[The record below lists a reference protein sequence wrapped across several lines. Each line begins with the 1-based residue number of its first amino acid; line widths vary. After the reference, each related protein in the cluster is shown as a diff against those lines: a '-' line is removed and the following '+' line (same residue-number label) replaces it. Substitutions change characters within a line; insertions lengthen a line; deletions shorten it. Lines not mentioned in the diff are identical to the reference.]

1 MTLDLAQLPA
11 LLRDGVEQV
20 IAAERSEKE
29 RLLAENRVLRE
40 MIRLLH
46 LKKYGPRSEQL
57 SDRQLHL
64 LEGEPSVTPEEVRQE
79 AELGARNPEARQPRV
94 PQRDRQH
101 PGRVELPAHLERR
114 VEVIPVPADQCHCP
128 RCQKEL
134 PVIGYEESEHLDMEP
149 VTFFVR
155 KVRREK
161 RAADCGCV
169 EGVVCAPVP
178 ERILPKSKLGDELIV
193 EFIDRKFGQ
202 HLPVYRQCDTIL
214 REAGVEL
221 SRQTV
226 CGVIGQVG
234 ALLEPIRQV
243 LRRDLL
249 DGGYIQADETP
260 IGVQSPEVRGRNHTG
275 RIWHYGRPGG
285 PVVVDF
291 QMTRG
296 REGPLAFLEGFRGI
310 LQSDG
315 YGAYDKLGHGIRY
328 AGCLAHVRRKLFDAH
343 KLSPDDPVPRQ
354 LLDQVGALYAVE
366 AEARE
371 AKATAEARLALR
383 QERSRPLMDALK
395 TQLVS
400 ARAAS
405 LPKSVLGRACAYAL
419 GQWTRLEVFL
429 GDGRLE
435 IDNNWAENGLRPV
448 VLGRKNFLHIGS
460 EWAGPKLAAIWS
472 VYGTCKRLGKSPR
485 AYLRSVL
492 PRLAEWPM
500 SRVSELSPLAWQS

>member
-1 MTLDLAQLPA
+1 VSLDLDQLPA
-11 LLRDGVEQV
+11 DLRDAVAAA
-20 IAAERSEKE
+20 ICAERAEKE
-29 RLLAENRVLRE
+29 RLQSEVRILRE

-57 SDRQLHL
+57 SDRQLQL
-64 LEGEPSVTPEEVRQE
+64 LEGEPSVTPEEVASE
-79 AELGARNPEARQPRV
+79 ADLAARNPQAREPRV
-94 PQRDRQH
+94 PKRDRSH
-101 PGRVELPAHLERR
+101 PGRVELPPHLERR
-114 VEVIPVPADQCHCP
+114 VEEIPVPADQCRCP
-128 RCQKEL
+128 RCQKQL
-134 PVIGYEESEHLDMEP
+134 AVIGHEEAEYLDMEP
-149 VTFFVR
+149 VKFFVR

-169 EGVVCAPVP
+169 TGVVSAPVP
-178 ERILPKSKLGDELIV
+178 VRILPKSKFGDELILD
-193 EFIDRKFGQ
+193 FIDRKFGQ
-202 HLPVYRQCDTIL
+202 HLPVYRQCDTIH

-234 ALLEPIRQV
+234 ALLEAVRQS

-249 DGGYIQADETP
+249 AGGYVQADETP
-260 IGVQSPEVRGRNHTG
+260 IGVQSPEVEGRNHTG

-291 QMTRG
+291 QMSRG
-296 REGPLAFLEGFRGI
+296 RDGPRAFLEGFRGT

-315 YGAYDKLGHGIRY
+315 YSAYDKLGPAITY
-328 AGCLAHVRRKLFDAH
+328 AGCLAHVRRKLLEAH

-354 LLDQVGALYAVE
+354 LLDQVGALYSVE

-371 AKATAEARLALR
+371 AGATAEQRLALR
-383 QERSRPLMDALK
+383 QARSRPLMEALK
-395 TQLVS
+395 DQLVTT
-400 ARAAS
+400 RTAS

-429 GDGRLE
+429 RDGRIE
-435 IDNNWAENGLRPV
+435 VDNNWAENGLRPV

-460 EWAGPKLAAIWS
+460 EWAGPRLAAIWS
-472 VYGTCKRLGKSPR
+472 VYGTCQRLQKNPR
-485 AYLRSVL
+485 AYLRNVL
-492 PRLAEWPM
+492 PRLADWPAN
-500 SRVSELSPLAWQS
+500 RVDELSPLVWQG